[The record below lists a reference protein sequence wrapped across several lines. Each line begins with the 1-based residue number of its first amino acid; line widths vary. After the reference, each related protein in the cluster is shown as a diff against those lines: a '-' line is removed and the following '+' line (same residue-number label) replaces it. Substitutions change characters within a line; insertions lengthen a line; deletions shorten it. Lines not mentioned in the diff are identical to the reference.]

1 MLHTTRLSL
10 FKRIAGFPG
19 DPGVWEEF
27 AATYAPAVVRW
38 CRRHGLQDS
47 DAEDVA
53 QEVVVRFWRQAD
65 RFRYDPDRRF
75 RGYLR
80 RMVITAIADWSAARQ
95 ADRLA
100 TADDALQA
108 LLDNEPAREDLALRI
123 EQTFDVELLSM
134 AMREVEGRVK
144 PTTWN
149 AFRLLALERIPGKEV
164 AARLGIDVNLAY
176 VSRLNVQRMISQV
189 LRRFEAPSV
198 PS

>member
-10 FKRIAGFPG
+10 FKRIAGLPG

-53 QEVVVRFWRQAD
+53 QEVLVRFWRQAD

-80 RMVITAIADWSAARQ
+80 RMVITAIADWSASRQ

-100 TADDALQA
+100 TGDDALQE

-144 PTTWN
+144 PTTWS

-189 LRRFEAPSV
+189 LHRFEAPSV